1 MQKIVTVRRI
11 GVNNYIYVSM
21 TLGETVEVTIGEED
35 LNNAAQEMNKI
46 RKTYDKKSWLDQYL
60 APILF
65 IVSILII
72 GIVLIS
78 LFNKFGVIQEAS
90 NNMVKVSEKQ
100 LEITQLL
107 FNLTNST
114 QQMSNQAVAT
124 IIRPS

>member
-1 MQKIVTVRRI
+1 M
-11 GVNNYIYVSM
+11 
-21 TLGETVEVTIGEED
+21 L
-35 LNNAAQEMNKI
+35 
-46 RKTYDKKSWLDQYL
+46 KSWLDQYL

-65 IVSILII
+65 IVSILIV

-90 NNMVKVSEKQ
+90 DNMVKVSEKQ

-114 QQMSNQAVAT
+114 REYNNEVNPPP
-124 IIRPS
+124 IIITPGGT